1 MHVFADLYVRGF
13 LSGGGHDGIPLEIN
27 AYGLGGR
34 FERSP
39 RLLFSVEAEV
49 TRWRVED
56 QIGRGVV

>member
-56 QIGRGVV
+56 RF